1 MLPVITFGE
10 DEAGEAY
17 LTIVSAE
24 GKGIYQLVPGKP

>member
-1 MLPVITFGE
+1 MITFGE